1 MKSQEIKQILHR
13 VDEFNLLQID
23 DTIANLVE
31 SQKIYRVDDAS
42 ERQERIIEFLRDGLL
57 VSLDR
62 DEYVL
67 DGWGK
72 V

>member
-1 MKSQEIKQILHR
+1 MKPQEIKQILHR

-67 DGWGK
+67 NGWGK

>member
-1 MKSQEIKQILHR
+1 MKPQEIKEILHR

-23 DTIANLVE
+23 DTIANLAE
-31 SQKIYRVDDAS
+31 SQKIYHVNDAS
-42 ERQERIIEFLRDGLL
+42 ERQERIIEFLRDGQL